1 MSTELPT
8 PTIALVNAAAEN
20 FDKDYKIV
28 EESLGELFGRYHENT
43 DLSHVLWKV
52 ALLNPLYQLHIP
64 AYSPDIPDLLD
75 VARYINSNAQEIDS
89 ALTLG
94 SPEIVYKITSVSV
107 PGKNHRYYYSFATK
121 FCSWHNPDSYPIW
134 DSHVDN
140 YLWTLREQG
149 RFADAAFVHHQSLYD
164 YPTFFRIMTAFRRE
178 FGLESLSF
186 KQIDKFLYLDG
197 GGSSNS
203 EQREL

>member
-8 PTIALVNAAAEN
+8 PTVDLVDAAAAK
-20 FDKDYKIV
+20 FDKKYIIV
-28 EESLGELFGRYHENT
+28 EGSLGELFSWYHENT
-43 DLSHVLWKV
+43 DLNHVLWKV

-64 AYSPDIPDLLD
+64 AYSPDIPDIVD
-75 VARYINSNAQEIDS
+75 VASFINSNAQEIDS
-89 ALTLG
+89 ALALG
-94 SPEIVYKITSVSV
+94 LPEIVNKITSIAV

-121 FCSWHNPDSYPIW
+121 FCSWHNPESYPIW

-164 YPTFFRIMTAFRRE
+164 RFPKRIRPRIAELQADRQVPLSGRRR
-178 FGLESLSF
+178 
-186 KQIDKFLYLDG
+186 IVYLG
-197 GGSSNS
+197 T
-203 EQREL
+203 E